1 MTSAYDTGQRS
12 RRLPGAVLD
21 LEGRAGTPVSLPR
34 KVGPTSPSPCGGAY
48 RACVSAAWHNRM
60 SPAWSCRPLYTG
72 TPSLSGR
79 PRGRYSTALA
89 HNAHP
94 SAIRML
100 SRGWWWWGNVTFSVM
115 GCGGPQGVSN
125 SSPVARRAP
134 LRPPPLPP
142 SPEGPGLGPAL
153 RLLKPLDRLKPLV
166 DRESACVGVTA
177 RWRSCG
183 YSIA

>member
-21 LEGRAGTPVSLPR
+21 LRGRAGTPVSLPR
-34 KVGPTSPSPCGGAY
+34 EVGPTSPSPCGGAY

-72 TPSLSGR
+72 TPSLPGR

-89 HNAHP
+89 HDAHP
-94 SAIRML
+94 STMRML
-100 SRGWWWWGNVTFSVM
+100 YVGGGGGLDASTFSIM
-115 GCGGPQGVSN
+115 GCGGPQGISN

-142 SPEGPGLGPAL
+142 NPEGFGLGPAL
-153 RLLKPLDRLKPLV
+153 RLLRPLDRLKPLV
-166 DRESACVGVTA
+166 DKENVCV
-177 RWRSCG
+177 
-183 YSIA
+183 